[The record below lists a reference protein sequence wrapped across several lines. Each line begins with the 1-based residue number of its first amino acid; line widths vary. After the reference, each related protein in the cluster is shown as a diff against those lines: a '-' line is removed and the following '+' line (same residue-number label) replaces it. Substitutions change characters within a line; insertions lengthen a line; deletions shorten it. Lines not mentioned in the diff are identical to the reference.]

1 MHGDQTAFRE
11 ALFVM
16 RGDLQEEARL
26 ILLMGGVSLVKIKE
40 TLKSAKRLKEPPA
53 TNLKKCPG
61 RRVRRPH
68 RATRKGK
75 GRETC
80 S

>member
-1 MHGDQTAFRE
+1 MGQNYCNVGTKTVHGDQTAFRE

-40 TLKSAKRLKEPPA
+40 TLK
-53 TNLKKCPG
+53 
-61 RRVRRPH
+61 VH
-68 RATRKGK
+68 FRKLNEHAPK
-75 GRETC
+75 IKLF
-80 S
+80 